1 LSSLERLAENLF
13 RISTN
18 KNIYNMKK
26 IILLLV
32 ITYTSLNAQ
41 INTKIEGVTIN
52 APCELE
58 YTRNIGNQNNYSCP
72 YLYSGEEK
80 LDNYS
85 ITVTNL
91 QTEMNGLTDSSLK
104 EFKNTFLKT
113 IEINSRKNAGSTN
126 YIVLNNGISAISSIS
141 YITFGEQSFKN
152 ISISFLYR
160 QKSFILNLTTNNFD
174 RDNEISALINRIL
187 FK

>member
-1 LSSLERLAENLF
+1 
-13 RISTN
+13 
-18 KNIYNMKK
+18 MKK
-26 IILLLV
+26 VILLLA

-41 INTKIEGVTIN
+41 INTKIEGITIN

-58 YTRNIGNQNNYSCP
+58 YTRNLGNQNNYSCP
-72 YLYSGEEK
+72 YLYNGEEK

-85 ITVTNL
+85 ITVSNL

-113 IEINSRKNAGSTN
+113 IEINSSNNAGTTK
-126 YIVLNNGISAISSIS
+126 YIVLNNGISAVSSVS
-141 YITFGEQSFKN
+141 YLTLGEQKFKI

-174 RDNEISALINRIL
+174 RDKEISALINRIL